1 MSDLDQNKGGHEGP
15 EGLRVRRRAETPGEL
30 RADGAVASSDV
41 RADAQGLAMLSSS
54 QDALSPLT
62 ADGRAGAA
70 GPARPGAS
78 PRVPGARP
86 KVPGQ
91 ANAPQPDPEVDGAP
105 VEAPSHS
112 DPAAELRI
120 DSGASSPGDLTA
132 GAPDQAQGPD
142 PAELPT
148 IAATA
153 ERARERATDD
163 EVEDGPS
170 LLETLRTQAGEVA
183 GEHAPDLAGAAPEA
197 ARGLIG
203 AGGRALRELGRAA
216 VRVGEDS
223 AGRSSDQIEDSTNRS
238 VDSTVAQASPDA
250 LRRDAQAV
258 RQAHDALPAPRAA
271 RRLEGWES
279 AAMRQDL
286 RAERQA
292 AKALRADLRANAMVR
307 DGAPADGLLV
317 KHERRVAERARAA
330 QRSRAAAAARLRGQ
344 GTGIR
349 GALQRLRVGWA
360 QGVRGALGLR
370 TLGIVAAAVAVAL
383 AAPVA
388 LSTCAS
394 SAMVI
399 VAGGSSQSSGSLTGV
414 DALVA
419 RALRAAG
426 LTNVQIAAVLGNL
439 HAESGMDPTAYAI
452 FDGSSFPYERALGLF
467 QFTDAG
473 NGPDDLTEVSE
484 LSNFLSWCAAN
495 GRSSVDA
502 GAQTEYWVT
511 TYRPNWGTALH
522 EHGYYAAACPEY
534 ADADCSLEAWDEC
547 TDVGLATYM
556 FMACSGRPAAWAARF
571 DVRLQAAL
579 EAYAALQSGS
589 LEGGQ
594 EYEAA
599 NETQRAIADAATRT
613 PSPGPSLC
621 AAWVSNVYANA
632 GLGRVGG
639 NANDMYASWCHSSDR
654 SELQVGMLVAV
665 APSDASGMGAIYGH
679 VGIYVGD
686 GMVMHCTNDTVF
698 KCTLDEWI
706 GTYGRYAQVR
716 WGYPA
721 NVA

>member
-1 MSDLDQNKGGHEGP
+1 MSDLDQKKGGHEGP
-15 EGLRVRRRAETPGEL
+15 EDLRVRRRAEAPEEL
-30 RADGAVASSDV
+30 RADGAEAPADF
-41 RADAQGLAMLSSS
+41 RADALGTAMLSAPRDSS
-54 QDALSPLT
+54 SPLRL
-62 ADGRAGAA
+62 DGQTPAGDCPNRPSPRATGPQAA
-70 GPARPGAS
+70 APRRASGTRPGPETPAD
-78 PRVPGARP
+78 
-86 KVPGQ
+86 
-91 ANAPQPDPEVDGAP
+91 PQPDSGTTPRGGLAAGGPEPAP
-105 VEAPSHS
+105 
-112 DPAAELRI
+112 
-120 DSGASSPGDLTA
+120 
-132 GAPDQAQGPD
+132 GPE
-142 PAELPT
+142 PAELPA
-148 IAATA
+148 IAAAA
-153 ERARERATDD
+153 ERARERAAGDGA
-163 EVEDGPS
+163 EDGPP
-170 LLETLRTQAGEVA
+170 LLDTLRSQAGEVA
-183 GEHAPDLAGAAPEA
+183 GERADDLAAAAPGAAK
-197 ARGLIG
+197 GLLS
-203 AGGRALRELGRAA
+203 AGGRALRGLEQAT

-223 AGRSSDQIEDSTNRS
+223 AGRSADQIEDSANRS
-238 VDSTVAQASPDA
+238 VDSTVAQASPEA
-250 LRRDAQAV
+250 LRRDARAAQRAV
-258 RQAHDALPAPRAA
+258 GALPAPRAA
-271 RRLEGWES
+271 RRLEGWE
-279 AAMRQDL
+279 AAALRQDL
-286 RAERQA
+286 RAERHA
-292 AKALRADLRANAMVR
+292 ARALRADLRANAMVR

-317 KHERRVAERARAA
+317 RHERRVAERARAA

-344 GTGIR
+344 GRGLR
-349 GALQRLRVGWA
+349 GAIQRLRTGWA

-370 TLGIVAAAVAVAL
+370 ALGVVAAAVAVAL

-394 SAMVI
+394 SMMVI
-399 VAGGSSQSSGSLTGV
+399 VGGSGQSSGSLTGV

-426 LTNVQIAAVLGNL
+426 LTDVQIAAVLGNL
-439 HAESGMDPTAYAI
+439 HAESGMDPTAYAN
-452 FDGSSFPYERALGLF
+452 FDGSSYPYERALGLF

-473 NGPDDLTEVSE
+473 AGPDDLYAVAE
-484 LSNFLSWCAAN
+484 LSSFLSWCAAN

-502 GAQTEYWVT
+502 GAQTEYWAT
-511 TYRPNWGTALH
+511 TYRANWGTLLH

-534 ADADCSLEAWDEC
+534 AGADCSLEAWDDC

-556 FMACSGRPAAWAARF
+556 FMACSGRPAAWAARY

-579 EAYAALQSGS
+579 EAYAALQGGS
-589 LEGGQ
+589 LDGGQ

-599 NETQRAIADAATRT
+599 DATQRAIADAATRT

-665 APSDASGMGAIYGH
+665 APSAASGMGAIYGH
-679 VGIYVGD
+679 VGVYVGD
-686 GMVMHCTNDTVF
+686 GMVMHCTNDTVY

>member
-1 MSDLDQNKGGHEGP
+1 MSDLDQKKGGHEGP
-15 EGLRVRRRAETPGEL
+15 EDLRVRRRAEAPEEL
-30 RADGAVASSDV
+30 RVDGAEAPADF
-41 RADAQGLAMLSSS
+41 RADALGTAMLSVPRDSS
-54 QDALSPLT
+54 SPLRL
-62 ADGRAGAA
+62 D
-70 GPARPGAS
+70 
-78 PRVPGARP
+78 
-86 KVPGQ
+86 GQ
-91 ANAPQPDPEVDGAP
+91 APAGDCPNRPSSRATEPQTAAPRRASGPRSGPETPADPQPDSGTTPKGGLVAGGPEPAP
-105 VEAPSHS
+105 
-112 DPAAELRI
+112 
-120 DSGASSPGDLTA
+120 
-132 GAPDQAQGPD
+132 GPE
-142 PAELPT
+142 PAELPAFAD
-148 IAATA
+148 AAGGGA
-153 ERARERATDD
+153 EG
-163 EVEDGPS
+163 GPP
-170 LLETLRTQAGEVA
+170 LLETLRSQAGEVA
-183 GEHAPDLAGAAPEA
+183 GERAADLAAAAPGAAK
-197 ARGLIG
+197 GLLS
-203 AGGRALRELGRAA
+203 AGGRALRGVEQAT

-223 AGRSSDQIEDSTNRS
+223 TGRSADQIEGSTNRS
-238 VDSTVAQASPDA
+238 VDSTVAQASPEA
-250 LRRDAQAV
+250 LRRDARAAQRAV
-258 RQAHDALPAPRAA
+258 DALPAPRAA
-271 RRLEGWES
+271 RRLEGWE
-279 AAMRQDL
+279 ATAMRQDL

-292 AKALRADLRANAMVR
+292 ARALRADLRANAMVR

-317 KHERRVAERARAA
+317 RHERRVAERARAA
-330 QRSRAAAAARLRGQ
+330 QRSRAAAAARLRGR
-344 GTGIR
+344 GGGLR
-349 GALQRLRVGWA
+349 GALHRLRAGWA
-360 QGVRGALGLR
+360 RGVRGALGLR
-370 TLGIVAAAVAVAL
+370 TLGIVVAAAVVAL

-394 SAMVI
+394 SMMV
-399 VAGGSSQSSGSLTGV
+399 VVGGSGQSSPGSLTGA

-426 LTNVQIAAVLGNL
+426 LTDVQVAAVLGNL
-439 HAESGMDPTAYAI
+439 HAESGMDPSAYAN
-452 FDGSSFPYERALGLF
+452 FDGSSYPYERALGLF

-473 NGPDDLTEVSE
+473 NGPDDLTASSE
-484 LSNFLSWCAAN
+484 LSDFLSWCAAN

-502 GAQTEYWVT
+502 GAQAEYWVT

-534 ADADCSLEAWDEC
+534 ADADCSLEAWDGCE
-547 TDVGLATYM
+547 DVGLATYM

-579 EAYAALQSGS
+579 EAYAALQSGA
-589 LEGGQ
+589 LEVGQ

-654 SELQVGMLVAV
+654 SELEVGMLVAV

-686 GMVMHCTNDTVF
+686 GMVMHCTNDTVYR
-698 KCTLDEWI
+698 CTLDEWVA
-706 GTYGRYAQVR
+706 TYGRYAQVR